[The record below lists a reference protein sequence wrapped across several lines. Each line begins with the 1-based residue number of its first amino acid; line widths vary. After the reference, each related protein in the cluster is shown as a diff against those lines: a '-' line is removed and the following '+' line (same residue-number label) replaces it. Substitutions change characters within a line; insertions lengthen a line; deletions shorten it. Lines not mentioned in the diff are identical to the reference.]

1 MKGEK
6 FFIQVKLWI
15 DFIYNVGKK
24 EGREKK
30 IAQTAGKLKRKKDKK
45 SNYTRNLL
53 TGFRDTINNNSST
66 TEQNRVESVYLTVY
80 YKVYL
85 EFYCCLIEVMLHESC
100 LLSCLCG
107 SSEKQLA
114 P

>member
-1 MKGEK
+1 MLERRKEEK
-6 FFIQVKLWI
+6 
-15 DFIYNVGKK
+15 
-24 EGREKK
+24 KK

-80 YKVYL
+80 YKVYS
-85 EFYCCLIEVMLHESC
+85 EFYCCLIEVMLQESC
-100 LLSCLCG
+100 LLICLCG

>member
-1 MKGEK
+1 MLERR
-6 FFIQVKLWI
+6 
-15 DFIYNVGKK
+15 KK
-24 EGREKK
+24 EKK

-66 TEQNRVESVYLTVY
+66 TEQKVVESGL
-80 YKVYL
+80 L
-85 EFYCCLIEVMLHESC
+85 QSLFEFYCCLIEVMLHESC

>member
-1 MKGEK
+1 MLERR
-6 FFIQVKLWI
+6 
-15 DFIYNVGKK
+15 K
-24 EGREKK
+24 EEKK
-30 IAQTAGKLKRKKDKK
+30 NSSDCGKTKTKKDKK

-66 TEQNRVESVYLTVY
+66 TEQKVVESGL
-80 YKVYL
+80 L
-85 EFYCCLIEVMLHESC
+85 QSLFEFYYCLIEVMLHESC